1 MNSFLYIENVVL
13 WTFGHKILQKL
24 SLQVSLQYPM
34 MRQFVQ
40 WESWK
45 KSYCSR
51 DCANL
56 LVHSPVLE
64 QPAPRTASMYR
75 ILVKEIREMTV
86 KQATNLK
93 ALCERDPLVEAMSL
107 VTGVVATRTP
117 TPALQCVRITG
128 QNGHLKLAAT
138 DTEVSLTLTIDRV
151 DLQQDG
157 DILIPADKF
166 SQIARSC
173 DDATITI
180 ASDSESLL
188 VRSSDSR
195 FKVFGFPITEAPDI
209 PNFDSDDPDFTI
221 DAAQFRE
228 LMEKTVFAAAS
239 DHSRYAIN
247 GVLLDRTGKT
257 LRLVAT
263 NGHRL
268 ALASGVCDG
277 DKEDQQCIIPTK
289 AMVLLRRLLQD
300 EGVVS
305 VKVDNG
311 RVIFHIDDGAN
322 TTATLSSNLVEGTFP
337 PFEDVIPKD
346 LDQRVSINTD
356 VLSRAV
362 RRAHLMT
369 NEESRGVRLIFD
381 GDKLVITSRAPE
393 TGEAEVEVPISGF
406 TGERMEIGFNPVYI
420 IDALKVVGT
429 DEIVMELKRSDK
441 PGLIKSG
448 NNFVYVVMPVNLQ

>member
-1 MNSFLYIENVVL
+1 
-13 WTFGHKILQKL
+13 
-24 SLQVSLQYPM
+24 
-34 MRQFVQ
+34 
-40 WESWK
+40 
-45 KSYCSR
+45 
-51 DCANL
+51 

>member
-1 MNSFLYIENVVL
+1 
-13 WTFGHKILQKL
+13 
-24 SLQVSLQYPM
+24 
-34 MRQFVQ
+34 
-40 WESWK
+40 
-45 KSYCSR
+45 
-51 DCANL
+51 
-56 LVHSPVLE
+56 
-64 QPAPRTASMYR
+64 
-75 ILVKEIREMTV
+75 MTV

-305 VKVDNG
+305 VRVDNG

-346 LDQRVSINTD
+346 LDQKVSINTD